1 MKKIVIFLALT
12 FTPLSLYLEITEEQ
26 KKLLETLAPDKREAL
41 MTKME
46 KANGLEEEISEVFEE
61 EELLTRRPEFDEL
74 DEEDLCDD
82 CIFGYEVF
90 KFSPSSFSSV
100 DNLPVPDSYVLGPG
114 DEIYLEYFGTEKQST
129 KAFISRNGTLM
140 LPLIGELNL
149 NGLTFKEAK
158 KLIKNKVS
166 NELIGTSASIAFQK
180 LRSITVFVLGEA
192 YKPGA
197 YTISALSSVS
207 NALFISGG
215 VNENGSLRNIQ
226 IKRDNEVISTYDFY
240 DLLLKGNTNTEVML
254 REGDVIY
261 IPFIENKVRLGGA
274 VKRPHLYE
282 FVKGETISDAIFLAG
297 GYKSS
302 TLVSKRIELSSL
314 NSTTQNRELQVYD
327 KDSED
332 LNLVLLKDGD
342 LISASELAGMEP
354 RSVELKGEFAKPGV
368 YSLQQGDTI
377 LDLIDRAGGY
387 TDEAFTQ
394 GAVFLREEIAEQQKA
409 AFVRTADSLERNLI
423 NLISNGSLENISEFT
438 LTPIVKLIDR
448 LRDEEPLG
456 RQVVDVEY
464 LTIKSDPM
472 KNFMVR
478 DGDILFVP
486 KRPNSVTVVGEV
498 LNGSSLRYDPSMST
512 SDYISL
518 AGGFSDQA
526 DKSRVFAITPDGNAS
541 VVKRSFFSQETTILP
556 GSTIVVP
563 RSPRYLDAIAIT
575 GIITP
580 VLADLATSAAAIA
593 AISD

>member
-1 MKKIVIFLALT
+1 MKKIVIILALT
-12 FTPLSLYLEITEEQ
+12 FAPLSLYLEITEEQ

-46 KANGLEEEISEVFEE
+46 RANGLEEEISEVFEE

-149 NGLTFKEAK
+149 NGLTFIEAK

-166 NELIGTSASIAFQK
+166 SELIGTSASIAFQK

-282 FVKGETISDAIFLAG
+282 FVKGETVSDAIFLAG

-314 NSTTQNRELQVYD
+314 NPTTQNRDLQTYD

-332 LNLVLLKDGD
+332 LNLVLLRDGD

-498 LNGSSLRYDPSMST
+498 LNGSSLRYDPSMAT